1 MRRMMMERLLP
12 PGGEKE
18 ESASSLDPMSAGRAG
33 SMAAAWPVT
42 DSGRNSACGVCSDMA
57 GARMVR

>member
-1 MRRMMMERLLP
+1 MRRTMTERLLP
-12 PGGEKE
+12 PGGAKE

-42 DSGRNSACGVCSDMA
+42 DSG
-57 GARMVR
+57 